1 MSMKRYNTVL
11 FDADGTLL
19 DFLSAERNALGE
31 ALREMGVEPS
41 EEITVAYS
49 AINDGLW
56 KALERGEVTKPQLRV
71 RRFADLAQRFSF
83 TFDPAEMAEAYE
95 GSLSRQGIL
104 LDGAYELV
112 SVLADKADLYI
123 ITNGIEKVQKGRM
136 SRVPIAPLFKH
147 SFISDEIG
155 CEKPRA
161 EFFDYVASH
170 IENFD
175 PEHTV
180 VVGDSLSSD
189 IKGAIG
195 AGLDCIWFNP
205 KGKEAPEGMDVTY
218 TVSTLAEVAPIVTGG
233 EADSFDLLCRRLDLE
248 SIPYS
253 LDISAER
260 FTTFRLGGKVRVL
273 IQPETEEKLVT
284 ALCAAKVNGVKHL
297 FLGNGS
303 NVVFPD
309 EGYEGAVILAAGV
322 KSLSVDGDTVTASCG
337 VSLTRL
343 SAFARDNSLE
353 GLAFAYGIP
362 GSVGGGMV
370 MNAGAY
376 GGCIQDCVISAR
388 VYDTEKGEIY
398 TLDKEGLDLSYR
410 HSVFTDRKELCLLSA
425 SFKLKKGNK
434 EELTEYMNTIMDKR
448 RTSQPLELP
457 SAGSVFKKPADGIYV
472 SRMIDEMG
480 LKGLRVGGVCVS
492 TKHAGFIVND
502 QGGTTADLKELIAQ
516 VTERFYEAH
525 GIRLHTEIIFL

>member
-1 MSMKRYNTVL
+1 MAIKRYSTVL
-11 FDADGTLL
+11 FDADGTLM
-19 DFLSAERNALGE
+19 DFFSSERAALSE
-31 ALREMGVEPS
+31 ALRKMGVEPD
-41 EEITVAYS
+41 EEIITTYS

-56 KALERGEVTKPQLRV
+56 KALERGEVTKSQLKV
-71 RRFADLAQRFSF
+71 RRFAELAERFSLSF
-83 TFDPAEMAEAYE
+83 EPSEMAKAYE
-95 GSLSRQGIL
+95 DNLSRQGIL

-112 SVLADKADLYI
+112 SALADKADLYI

-136 SRVPIAPLFKH
+136 SRVSIAPFFKH
-147 SFISDEIG
+147 LFISDEIG
-155 CEKPRA
+155 CEKPKA
-161 EFFDYVASH
+161 EFFDYVAAH

-205 KGKEAPEGMDVTY
+205 KRKEAPGEMDITY
-218 TVSTLAEVAPIVTGG
+218 TVSSLSEVAPIVTGG
-233 EADSFDLLCRRLDLE
+233 EVDSFDLLCRRLDIE
-248 SIPYS
+248 KIPYS
-253 LDISAER
+253 LDVSAEK
-260 FTTFRLGGKVRVL
+260 FTTFRLGGNVRVL
-273 IQPETEEKLVT
+273 IQPETEEQLVL
-284 ALCAAKVNGVKHL
+284 ALSAAKANGVKYL

-303 NVVFPD
+303 NVVFSD
-309 EGYEGAVILAAGV
+309 EGYEGAVIIGAGV

-337 VSLTRL
+337 ISLTRL
-343 SAFARDNSLE
+343 AAFARDNSLE

-376 GGCIQDCVISAR
+376 GGCMQDCIISAR
-388 VYDTEKGEIY
+388 VYDTEKGDIY
-398 TLDKEGLDLSYR
+398 TLDKEELALSYR

-425 SFKLKKGNK
+425 TFKLKEGNK
-434 EELTEYMNTIMDKR
+434 KELTEYMNTIMDKR

-502 QGGTTADLKELIAQ
+502 QGGTTSDLKELIAQ
-516 VTERFYEAH
+516 VTERFYETH